1 MRLEK
6 ELKKL
11 MTKEGLLL
19 AGFPNYPR
27 IFARDSLI
35 ASWQLLN
42 FDSSIAKRTLEFLS
56 NHQGKKIDN
65 DKEEEPG
72 KILHETDLKAKEHP
86 DGYFPFP
93 YYGSVD
99 STPLFLILFYF
110 YFKKTKDKKFVEKH
124 LENIISAI
132 NWMVNYGDKDSDLF
146 LEYERKNPH
155 GLFHQGWK
163 DGFENHLKITPP
175 VAIVEVQGYQYLAL
189 MQWQKVLKNLGFSK
203 MAESLKERAEKLKR
217 KFNKSFWMEDKKY
230 YALGLDKEKKQRKA
244 ITSNPGHLLFCGICD
259 KTKERLVV
267 KKLFSEELFTPYG
280 IRTHSSKEPDFDPLS
295 YHLGSIWPHD
305 NWIIAQGL
313 KKLGY
318 KNEYKKIKSALLL
331 AYEKLGYIPELYGV
345 VKNNL
350 VEIPTSCY
358 PQAWATGALIN
369 FLNE

>member
-6 ELKKL
+6 ELKQL

-19 AGFPNYPR
+19 AGFPNFPR
-27 IFARDSLI
+27 IFGRDSLI
-35 ASWQLLN
+35 TSWQLLN
-42 FDSSIAKRTLEFLS
+42 VDASIAKRTLEFLS
-56 NHQGKKIDN
+56 NYQGKKIDD

-72 KILHETDLKAKEHP
+72 KILHETDLESKKHS
-86 DGYFPFP
+86 GGCFPFP

-99 STPLFLILFYF
+99 STPLFLILFHF
-110 YFKKTKDKKFVEKH
+110 YFKKTKDKRFLKKH
-124 LENIISAI
+124 LRNIISAI
-132 NWMVNYGDKDSDLF
+132 NWMVTYGDKDGDLF
-146 LEYERKNPH
+146 LEYKRKNPC

-163 DGFENHLKITPP
+163 DGFEDHLKITPP

-189 MQWQKVLKNLGFSK
+189 MQWQEVLKDFGLSEQ
-203 MAESLKERAEKLKR
+203 AESLKERAKKLK
-217 KFNKSFWMEDKKY
+217 KEFNKSFWMEDKKY
-230 YALGLDKEKKQRKA
+230 YALGLNKDKRQRKA

-331 AYEKLGYIPELYGV
+331 AYKKLGYIPELYGA
-345 VKNNL
+345 VKNKL
-350 VEIPTSCY
+350 VKIPIACY